1 MSSGPTSV
9 AMRFVC
15 IAVLAYC
22 LAGFAVFRTALGAD
36 KYPDRPLHWIVGF
49 LPGGPTD
56 TVARIVGQPL
66 SDRLGQ
72 QVVIENRSG
81 SGGMIAANAVINSP
95 PDGYTVMFVGP
106 NNAIGTTLYKNLPFV
121 FLRDTAPIAG
131 MMRAANVMVV
141 PPSLPVRTVA
151 EFIEYAKRN
160 PGKISF
166 ASAGNGT
173 SMHMS
178 AELFKIM
185 TGIDMVHVPYRGS
198 AAVYPDLMTG
208 KVQVFFDNLP
218 GVIEFV
224 RAGQLRALGVTT
236 ATRSEALPEIPTIAD
251 TVPGYE
257 ASTWYGMSGPKGI
270 PPAVIETLSGAVM
283 DVLSSPRMK
292 TKIADLGATPMP
304 MSPAE
309 FGKLVAD
316 ETEKWG
322 RVVNLA
328 GIAIE

>member
-1 MSSGPTSV
+1 
-9 AMRFVC
+9 MRFVC
-15 IAVLAYC
+15 IAVLAYG
-22 LAGFAVFRTALGAD
+22 LAGFALFRTALGAD
-36 KYPDRPLHWIVGF
+36 KYPDHPLHWIVGF

-81 SGGMIAANAVINSP
+81 SGGVIAANAVINSP

-270 PPAVIETLSGAVM
+270 PPAVIETLSGAVI

-309 FGKLVAD
+309 FGKLVTD

>member
-131 MMRAANVMVV
+131 MMRKRHGRA
-141 PPSLPVRTVA
+141 SLP
-151 EFIEYAKRN
+151 
-160 PGKISF
+160 
-166 ASAGNGT
+166 AGADGRRVYRIRQAQSRQNKLRLRRQR
-173 SMHMS
+173 H
-178 AELFKIM
+178 
-185 TGIDMVHVPYRGS
+185 IDAHVG
-198 AAVYPDLMTG
+198 
-208 KVQVFFDNLP
+208 
-218 GVIEFV
+218 
-224 RAGQLRALGVTT
+224 
-236 ATRSEALPEIPTIAD
+236 
-251 TVPGYE
+251 
-257 ASTWYGMSGPKGI
+257 
-270 PPAVIETLSGAVM
+270 GAV
-283 DVLSSPRMK
+283 
-292 TKIADLGATPMP
+292 
-304 MSPAE
+304 
-309 FGKLVAD
+309 
-316 ETEKWG
+316 
-322 RVVNLA
+322 
-328 GIAIE
+328 

>member
-1 MSSGPTSV
+1 
-9 AMRFVC
+9 MRFVC
-15 IAVLAYC
+15 IAVLAYG

-36 KYPDRPLHWIVGF
+36 KYPDHPLHWIVGF

-81 SGGMIAANAVINSP
+81 SGGVIAANAVINSP

-270 PPAVIETLSGAVM
+270 PPAVIETLSGAVI

-309 FGKLVAD
+309 FGKLVTD

>member
-1 MSSGPTSV
+1 
-9 AMRFVC
+9 
-15 IAVLAYC
+15 
-22 LAGFAVFRTALGAD
+22 
-36 KYPDRPLHWIVGF
+36 
-49 LPGGPTD
+49 
-56 TVARIVGQPL
+56 
-66 SDRLGQ
+66 
-72 QVVIENRSG
+72 
-81 SGGMIAANAVINSP
+81 
-95 PDGYTVMFVGP
+95 
-106 NNAIGTTLYKNLPFV
+106 
-121 FLRDTAPIAG
+121 
-131 MMRAANVMVV
+131 
-141 PPSLPVRTVA
+141 
-151 EFIEYAKRN
+151 
-160 PGKISF
+160 
-166 ASAGNGT
+166 
-173 SMHMS
+173 
-178 AELFKIM
+178 M

-270 PPAVIETLSGAVM
+270 PPAVIETLSGAVI

-309 FGKLVAD
+309 FGKLVTD

>member
-1 MSSGPTSV
+1 
-9 AMRFVC
+9 MRFVC
-15 IAVLAYC
+15 IAVLIYC
-22 LAGFAVFRTALGAD
+22 LAGFSLFRTALGAD
-36 KYPDRPLHWIVGF
+36 KYPDHPLHWIVGF

-81 SGGMIAANAVINSP
+81 SGGVIAANAVINSP

-270 PPAVIETLSGAVM
+270 PPAVIETLSGAVI

-309 FGKLVAD
+309 FGKLVTD

-322 RVVNLA
+322 RVVDLA